1 MLICGSGNTYVC
13 SRVHPQLG
21 LALHPGRQQV
31 SCSMR
36 GCRVDG
42 RYATLTSIAVCTSTH
57 STHKAY
63 KMVWTPSARA
73 TTSHLQ
79 RRRGLL
85 RRRRGWSMRIS
96 KMDTWTSWVRR
107 AETGKVVHQVN
118 TLTAGCAV
126 SSALHEHGQSGTAK
140 AARARIRAG
149 GGKMERIV
157 GWYTRDG
164 DWTGVR
170 VGM

>member
-1 MLICGSGNTYVC
+1 MCSSVAQATCTCAPECTRSSAWRSTLAGSRYRAQC
-13 SRVHPQLG
+13 
-21 LALHPGRQQV
+21 
-31 SCSMR
+31 

-107 AETGKVVHQVN
+107 AETGKAVHQVN

-149 GGKMERIV
+149 GRKMERIV